1 MGHLCSSPVALVLTL
16 GALTLDLMEAGNGF
30 AIDTVDIQFPNPNED
45 ISPIPERDGQWDD
58 TRFFGAR
65 AVTIAGTIIP
75 AAYGSRS
82 KVLDRLAPF
91 LAQTA
96 RPTLTYQ
103 IDADAPAR
111 FVTLRATNLTAPA
124 TNPTISAFQ
133 LAWKAADP
141 AAYGVALN
149 QVVIA
154 PTAAIFGRTY
164 THPQG
169 AAITNTSGW
178 QPPRVYPHTSGA
190 VNVVA
195 TNQGTLSTPPLIVVK
210 GGCTNPKV
218 WNDTA
223 GAVFAV
229 GTTAQPL
236 VLAAGS
242 SLTIDARNR
251 LVYLG
256 NDPTNTRY
264 NYVDFSV
271 SSWWSLLPGDNHLRF
286 VPDTAD
292 GAANATVSWNDAYL

>member
-1 MGHLCSSPVALVLTL
+1 MDA
-16 GALTLDLMEAGNGF
+16 ANGF
-30 AIDTVDIQFPNPNED
+30 AIANVDIGFPTPAED
-45 ISPIPERDGQWDD
+45 ISPMPQRDGVWDS
-58 TRFFGAR
+58 TQFFGPR
-65 AVTIAGTIIP
+65 AVTISGSIMP
-75 AAYGSRS
+75 ASFGSRS
-82 KVLDRLAPF
+82 AVLDVLAPF

-103 IDADAPAR
+103 IDADVAPR
-111 FVTLRATNLTAPA
+111 FLTLRASALSAPA
-124 TNPTISAFQ
+124 TDPTYSAFQ
-133 LAWKAADP
+133 VGWKAADP
-141 AAYGVALN
+141 AAYGAILN

-169 AAITNTSGW
+169 AAITTTSGW

-190 VNVVA
+190 INVVA
-195 TNQGTLSTPPLIVVK
+195 TNAGTLSTPPTIVVR

-218 WNDTA
+218 YNDTA
-223 GAVFAV
+223 AAVFAV
-229 GTTAQPL
+229 GTSGQPL
-236 VLAAGS
+236 VLAPGS

-256 NDPTNTRY
+256 ADPTNTRY

-286 VPDTAD
+286 APDTAD
-292 GAANATVSWNDAYL
+292 GAAVAVVSWNDAYL